1 MNKFWSFFLNNKNFS
16 FLILIALI
24 FFGFQSLLS
33 ITRESAPEVIV
44 PVAIVTTPFPGASAI
59 DVEKLVTNKLEDQLN
74 NNLDDVNSITSNSQ
88 DSFSTI
94 TVEFNADADVEK
106 SIQDVKDEVDKI
118 KNELPSEA
126 DNPVVSEVNFADEPI
141 MTVSISSEVD
151 DIQLSELVDELEDEL
166 KGIKGVS
173 KISRSGLPDRETQ
186 IILRKESLAKFGIS
200 ISEVV
205 RAISA
210 SNSSLPVGSIEFNNV
225 SYAVVF
231 EGGIDSPSDLENV
244 AILGRSGQPVYV
256 RDIADV
262 NDGLA
267 PRSSFA
273 RISVDG
279 QPSAKAVSLQIFKR
293 SGSDV
298 TKVSA
303 NVKEKLADLADGGIL
318 NDVNYLVSFDNGEY
332 VNDDLKTLSL
342 SALQT
347 VILVML
353 ILLLFL
359 GWREALVA
367 GLSIPLSFL
376 VAFIGLKASGNTI
389 NFVSLFSLILSVGIL
404 VDSAIV
410 ITEAVHT
417 KLKEGGEDGS
427 KTGAARE
434 AVSYFHYPLTSG
446 TATTIA
452 VFAPLFLISGV
463 TGQFIASIPFTII
476 FVLIASLFVAL
487 GLVPLISSIFLKRRT
502 VSDLEK
508 KQEALTEK
516 IQVWYKKQLDKI
528 IGDTKK
534 EKKFI
539 VGVIIVLIMTIT
551 FPFFGIVKVI
561 FFPPEDIDFVFVEIE
576 RPQGTILEAT
586 DLSVREVEE
595 RILEIPEIES
605 YVVEVG
611 RGSAFNSDGGGSGEK
626 LANITVI
633 LDKKRSKNSSE
644 VVEDLRLTLS
654 DIRSAD
660 VRVFQPSGG
669 PPGGAPVFVKFF
681 ANDLD
686 LLASTIRDAETIL
699 GEVDGAIDVSSSIK
713 TDANEFRLNIDRAK
727 ASQVGL
733 TSQDVALALRTA
745 VYGTEA
751 TTIKNIDGDTDVI
764 VKLDLNNQSD
774 DPYKTT
780 ETTIESIENIS
791 IPTSRGSVLVGSL
804 VNTSLGSSNAIIKHE
819 DQKRTGFVSSSVVD
833 GKTSAEILKV
843 FEDRIEEF
851 GLPNGV
857 EMSFGGEA
865 EEINQSFK
873 EMGLSLILGMI
884 LILAVLVLQFNS
896 YRQALF
902 IIAIVP
908 ISLIG
913 VFVGLAVSGKA
924 LSFPSIMGFIALSGI
939 VVNNSIILI
948 DTMNKLREENSLMP
962 IRDIV
967 IKGSVSR
974 IRPILL
980 TTLTTVIGII
990 PLTYASELWSPLAF
1004 AIMFGLSF
1012 AVIITLFLVPIL
1024 YSRWPGKLSTKE

>member
-1 MNKFWSFFLNNKNFS
+1 M
-16 FLILIALI
+16 
-24 FFGFQSLLS
+24 
-33 ITRESAPEVIV
+33 
-44 PVAIVTTPFPGASAI
+44 
-59 DVEKLVTNKLEDQLN
+59 
-74 NNLDDVNSITSNSQ
+74 
-88 DSFSTI
+88 
-94 TVEFNADADVEK
+94 
-106 SIQDVKDEVDKI
+106 
-118 KNELPSEA
+118 
-126 DNPVVSEVNFADEPI
+126 
-141 MTVSISSEVD
+141 
-151 DIQLSELVDELEDEL
+151 
-166 KGIKGVS
+166 
-173 KISRSGLPDRETQ
+173 
-186 IILRKESLAKFGIS
+186 
-200 ISEVV
+200 
-205 RAISA
+205 
-210 SNSSLPVGSIEFNNV
+210 
-225 SYAVVF
+225 
-231 EGGIDSPSDLENV
+231 
-244 AILGRSGQPVYV
+244 
-256 RDIADV
+256 
-262 NDGLA
+262 
-267 PRSSFA
+267 
-273 RISVDG
+273 
-279 QPSAKAVSLQIFKR
+279 
-293 SGSDV
+293 
-298 TKVSA
+298 
-303 NVKEKLADLADGGIL
+303 
-318 NDVNYLVSFDNGEY
+318 
-332 VNDDLKTLSL
+332 
-342 SALQT
+342 
-347 VILVML
+347 
-353 ILLLFL
+353 
-359 GWREALVA
+359 
-367 GLSIPLSFL
+367 
-376 VAFIGLKASGNTI
+376 
-389 NFVSLFSLILSVGIL
+389 
-404 VDSAIV
+404 
-410 ITEAVHT
+410 
-417 KLKEGGEDGS
+417 
-427 KTGAARE
+427 
-434 AVSYFHYPLTSG
+434 
-446 TATTIA
+446 
-452 VFAPLFLISGV
+452 
-463 TGQFIASIPFTII
+463 
-476 FVLIASLFVAL
+476 
-487 GLVPLISSIFLKRRT
+487 
-502 VSDLEK
+502 
-508 KQEALTEK
+508 
-516 IQVWYKKQLDKI
+516 
-528 IGDTKK
+528 
-534 EKKFI
+534 
-539 VGVIIVLIMTIT
+539 
-551 FPFFGIVKVI
+551 
-561 FFPPEDIDFVFVEIE
+561 
-576 RPQGTILEAT
+576 
-586 DLSVREVEE
+586 
-595 RILEIPEIES
+595 
-605 YVVEVG
+605 
-611 RGSAFNSDGGGSGEK
+611 
-626 LANITVI
+626 
-633 LDKKRSKNSSE
+633 
-644 VVEDLRLTLS
+644 
-654 DIRSAD
+654 
-660 VRVFQPSGG
+660 
-669 PPGGAPVFVKFF
+669 
-681 ANDLD
+681 
-686 LLASTIRDAETIL
+686 ASTIRDAETIL